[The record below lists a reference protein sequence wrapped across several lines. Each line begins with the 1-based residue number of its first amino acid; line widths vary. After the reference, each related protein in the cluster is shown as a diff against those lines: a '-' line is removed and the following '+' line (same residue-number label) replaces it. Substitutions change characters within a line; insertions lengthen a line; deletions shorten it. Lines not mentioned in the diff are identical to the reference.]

1 MENTIAKIEDFNAN
15 ALVEIKGKNKMIAKL
30 IKENPYIEIS
40 DTPTFDIAKKSRT
53 ALRTCRTDFE
63 KEEKSLLNAIKNRIS
78 DPIKAIYQ
86 DFKETLNTVEEKQQ
100 NEVKRYE
107 NVLDEKRKEKERLE
121 EERKD
126 IHRRNIELIYNSNKT
141 AIENLNFE
149 TVTNFKL
156 NFVFENKTFDVF
168 GFEEFADVFEVKV
181 EMLQGLLLDKK
192 LILQEKENIRLAQE
206 KIDTQNAENLRIE
219 GIKNKIESFY
229 TQGLKRIS
237 DRQLEGMLELK
248 TSIETHIFD
257 CGEFQELFNSKK
269 RDLIIALNAKLTVLQ
284 ESEKQFLAAE
294 KSKAI
299 LIEQQTK
306 TFEIRT
312 RRLSEIGFVLSED
325 NAEFHNN
332 LTGSFT
338 IASNI
343 FEQDEISFEEILNLE
358 KQLIEKIKSL
368 PVAPEDAFVVK
379 DTKILEVKFEEEAP
393 EITDDAKTIILS
405 ILDDLVVD
413 FTFVNRK
420 ELLNA
425 IENGKI
431 TIDEMVA
438 EFKKLLQDNLQ

>member
-121 EERKD
+121 EVRKD

-149 TVTNFKL
+149 TAANFKL

-168 GFEEFADVFEVKV
+168 GFEEFADVFEAKV
-181 EMLQGLLLDKK
+181 DMLKVQLSDKH

-206 KIDTQNAENLRIE
+206 KIDTQNAENSRIE

-257 CGEFQELFNSKK
+257 CGEFEELFNDKK
-269 RDLIIALNAKLTVLQ
+269 RDLIIALNAKLIVLQ
-284 ESEKQFLAAE
+284 EAEKQFLASE
-294 KSKAI
+294 KLKAI
-299 LIEQQTK
+299 LKEQQTK
-306 TFEIRT
+306 TFDIRT
-312 RRLSEIGFVLSED
+312 KRLSEIGFILSED

-338 IASNI
+338 TASNI

-368 PVAPEDAFVVK
+368 PVAPEDAFVEK
-379 DTKILEVKFEEEAP
+379 DTKTLGVKFEEQAP

-405 ILDDLVVD
+405 ILDDLVGD
-413 FTFVNRK
+413 FTFANRK